1 VVTRGL
7 WQEVACV
14 NKNLFYE
21 YNQMSSVQT
30 QFAQVKTNTLVAYD
44 DGWTHTQQ
52 QIVDAIT
59 NNDDNYTQVGN
70 YYTLSSKDALLS
82 FIGDHAGSGHD
93 FHAEETLIDMG
104 KELKVG
110 VVGLGCLLTFRLVKR
125 TNASAA
131 MEFDGAYRMGYAIVD
146 NRVSHDWMDGVA
158 NRLHVKLARTG

>member
-1 VVTRGL
+1 
-7 WQEVACV
+7 
-14 NKNLFYE
+14 
-21 YNQMSSVQT
+21 MSSVQT

-52 QIVDAIT
+52 QIVDAIVT
-59 NNDDNYTQVGN
+59 AADSEHGNGSYTQVGN
-70 YYTLSSKDALLS
+70 YYILSSKDVLLS
-82 FIGDHAGSGHD
+82 FIGLHAGSGQD
-93 FHAEETLIDMG
+93 FHAEETLVDMG

-110 VVGLGCLLTFRLVKR
+110 VVNLGCLLTFRLVKR

-146 NRVSHDWMDGVA
+146 NRVSRDWMDGVA

>member
-1 VVTRGL
+1 
-7 WQEVACV
+7 
-14 NKNLFYE
+14 
-21 YNQMSSVQT
+21 MSSVQV
-30 QFAQVKTNTLVAYD
+30 QFAQPLTKVFVAYD

-52 QIVDAIT
+52 QIVDAIM

-70 YYTLSSKDALLS
+70 YYILSSKDALLG

-93 FHAEETLIDMG
+93 FHQGETLVDMG
-104 KELKVG
+104 KEIKVG

-146 NRVSHDWMDGVA
+146 NRVSRDWIDGLT
-158 NRLHVKLARTG
+158 NRLHVKIARTG